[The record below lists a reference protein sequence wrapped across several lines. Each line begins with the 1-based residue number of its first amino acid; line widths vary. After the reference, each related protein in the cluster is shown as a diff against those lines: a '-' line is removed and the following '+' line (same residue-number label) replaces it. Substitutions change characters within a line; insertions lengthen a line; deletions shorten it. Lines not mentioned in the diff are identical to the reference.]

1 MRTQLKNLAFPVLIV
16 LAVVLVN
23 YFVYYTSVCSAEIVQ
38 SRSIYGSGSSSSV
51 TSVRSR
57 TKLLSGLAGD
67 HTSDIAQLSAR
78 IEMLDDYSAAV
89 EYVQKNSTSA
99 LSKWEDLS
107 AEERKAHA
115 EELYQQC
122 LNEYSTDRERLSE
135 MLSAE
140 ISDHREVVSYLEYL
154 DGYHDYVM
162 DIASRSEFLS
172 DISIYKDDSGIVGN
186 IVKTQKDF
194 YGLSA
199 ITLTPVVEDGFLAL
213 INYRMTDF
221 LAVLVAVVS
230 LTALR
235 NEGSFRRR
243 GLLAPVL
250 ITVIGTAAMYIGNF
264 ILTEAFLGLPPMDA
278 AVQSMESLKSCP
290 YMINSGALVACTVL
304 VKILGC
310 LVVLFAA
317 AVIIS
322 VKGRKRAAAAGLIG
336 TVALVEIVFA
346 LTDTSSVLSEINVLS
361 FFSFE
366 RFFIRYLNLDVFGMA
381 VSRLPV
387 FICFAAVVFIVMAIA
402 AVRSISQRSAQLTRK
417 AEQEYYDEINRRYL
431 ESRKIR
437 HDINNHL
444 LAINALIETG
454 NIEQAKR
461 YISEVQEQTDLASMP
476 VKTGRDVL
484 DALLFKKTEQASEMG
499 AAILFEVSCPLVE
512 CSISDYDLCTIF
524 GNILDNAL
532 DAVKSGDRISVNI
545 GKQHDMLY
553 ISCENP
559 FEGELKRRGDR
570 ILTTKK
576 DFTSH
581 GFGLMRIRETAKRCG
596 GDVNITTED
605 GVFHIEVLMN
615 L

>member
-1 MRTQLKNLAFPVLIV
+1 MRTQLKNLAFPVLIA

-23 YFVYYTSVCSAEIVQ
+23 FFVYYTSVCSAEIVQ
-38 SRSIYGSGSSSSV
+38 SRSVYGSGSSASIA
-51 TSVRSR
+51 SVRSR
-57 TKLLSGLAGD
+57 AKLLSQLSGD
-67 HTSDIAQLSAR
+67 YAADIAQLTSR
-78 IEMLDDYSAAV
+78 IELLSDYSAAA
-89 EYVQKNSTSA
+89 EYMQESDNSA
-99 LSKWEDLS
+99 LSRWEELTF
-107 AEERKAHA
+107 EERKSRA
-115 EELYQQC
+115 EELYQRC
-122 LNEYSTDRERLSE
+122 LNEYSSDREKLPE
-135 MLSAE
+135 MLSDE
-140 ISDHREVVSYLEYL
+140 ISDYSEVISYLQYL
-154 DGYHDYVM
+154 NSYHDYVS
-162 DIASRSEFLS
+162 DIANRSEFLS
-172 DISIYKDDSGIVGN
+172 DISIYKEDSVIVGN

-194 YGLSA
+194 YGLSG
-199 ITLTPVVEDGFLAL
+199 ITLTPVVEDGYLAF

-221 LAVLVAVVS
+221 LALLVTVVS

-235 NEGSFRRR
+235 NEGGFRRR
-243 GLLAPVL
+243 KLLAPVL
-250 ITVIGTAAMYIGNF
+250 ITTISTAAMYIGNY
-264 ILTEAFLGLPPMDA
+264 ILTDSVLGLPPMDA
-278 AVQSMESLKSCP
+278 AVQSMESFKSCP
-290 YMINSGALVACTVL
+290 YMINAGALAACTVL
-304 VKILGC
+304 MKVLGC
-310 LVVLFAA
+310 LAVLFGA

-322 VKGRKRAAAAGLIG
+322 ASGKKRLIAAAVIAAVICAE
-336 TVALVEIVFA
+336 TAFA
-346 LTDTSSVLSEINVLS
+346 ATGISDILSEVNILS

-366 RFFIRYLNLDVFGMA
+366 RFFIRYLNLDIFGMT

-387 FICFAAVVFIVMAIA
+387 FIVFAAVVFIAMAIA
-402 AVRSISQRSAQLTRK
+402 AVRSISQHTAQLTRK

-461 YISEVQEQTDLASMP
+461 YITEVHEQTNLAAMP

-484 DALLFKKTEQASEMG
+484 DALLFKKTEQAAEKG
-499 AAILFEVSCPLVE
+499 AAIVFEVSCPLQD

-532 DAVKSGDRISVNI
+532 EAVNSGDKISIDI

-559 FEGELKRRGDR
+559 FEGELKRRGDK

-581 GFGLMRIRETAKRCG
+581 GFGLMRIKDTAKRCG
-596 GDVNITTED
+596 GDVNITAED
-605 GVFHIEVLMN
+605 GIFRIEVLIN
-615 L
+615 G